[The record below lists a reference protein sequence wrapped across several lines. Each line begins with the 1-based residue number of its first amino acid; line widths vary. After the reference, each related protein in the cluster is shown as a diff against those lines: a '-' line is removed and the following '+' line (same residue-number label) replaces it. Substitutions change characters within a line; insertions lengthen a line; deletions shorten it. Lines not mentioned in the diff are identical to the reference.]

1 MVMAQ
6 SDEVSQFLDFL
17 VDAILIVDQYSNIV
31 FANKSC
37 ALLFGYERDVLLTLR
52 LNDLMQPNVVNH
64 HDAKVSNFVLNQ
76 SQARAMMSRSIV
88 PCRNSSGDG
97 FNAGISIANIVFNGM
112 QCGIAALH
120 DYSRV
125 QELIDELKEEAN
137 TDALTGL
144 FNKRH
149 LESVLENQSLSVLD
163 SGCLGVAYLDLNG
176 FKLINDTFGHDIG
189 DQLLVEISTRLKG
202 KLRSSDICFR
212 VGGDEFLILFNIN
225 DHKNYE
231 QEAKGIAN
239 KLHELISEPVSV
251 DKVDGDIAVGVSIGI
266 GIYPHDDRELSVLID
281 KTDRA
286 MYVAKKQKL
295 PYVLT
300 STLS

>member
-1 MVMAQ
+1 MVMEQ
-6 SDEVSQFLDFL
+6 LDEISQFLDFL
-17 VDAILIVDQYSNIV
+17 VDAILIVDQHSNIV

-37 ALLFGYERDVLLTLR
+37 ARLFGYERDVLLTLR
-52 LNDLMQPNVVNH
+52 LNDLMQPDVIKH

-76 SQARAMMSRSIV
+76 SQARAMMSRSIM
-88 PCRNSSGDG
+88 PCRNASGDG
-97 FNAGISIANIVFNGM
+97 FNARISIASIVFNGM
-112 QCGIAALH
+112 QCGIATLH

-125 QELIDELKEEAN
+125 QELIEELKNEAN
-137 TDALTGL
+137 SDALTGL

-149 LESVLENQSLSVLD
+149 LESVLKNQSLSVLD

-189 DQLLVEISTRLKG
+189 DQLLVELSTRLKRQ
-202 KLRSSDICFR
+202 LRSNDICFR

-239 KLHELISEPVSV
+239 KLHELISEPVST
-251 DKVDGDIAVGVSIGI
+251 DKVNGDIAVGVSIGI
-266 GIYPHDDRELSVLID
+266 GIYPHDDCELSVLID

-295 PYVLT
+295 PYVLI
-300 STLS
+300 STLT